1 MRLLVD
7 TNVFLDL
14 CLKREGFKEAIEF
27 FVWCRKHKN
36 QTYLTSMSL
45 RDIEYIAKK
54 ILSDKKKANSIIM
67 DAYTLCSKVV
77 SVSSDAAIN
86 SIYEDYKDYED
97 ELLIQTAKEE
107 MVDAIVTNN
116 IKDFENR
123 GVPVFTPKNIINSV
137 TFINV

>member
-1 MRLLVD
+1 
-7 TNVFLDL
+7 
-14 CLKREGFKEAIEF
+14 
-27 FVWCRKHKN
+27 
-36 QTYLTSMSL
+36 MSL

-54 ILSDKKKANSIIM
+54 ILGDKKKANSIIM

-77 SVSSDAAIN
+77 SISSDAAIN
-86 SIYEDYKDYED
+86 SIYEDYKGYED

-123 GVPVFTPKNIINSV
+123 GVPVFTPKNIITSV